1 MEYLYAF
8 LFTGV
13 ICLLGQIVLDNTNLT
28 PGHVNTLFVIIAVVL
43 EMFGFYSWCIKTFQ
57 AGATVLITNFG
68 YLLYNSAYEGFLS
81 GGVVGLFTGVL
92 KSSSA
97 GISYTIFIA
106 FIISL
111 IFKPKH

>member
-8 LFTGV
+8 LFTGIV
-13 ICLLGQIVLDNTNLT
+13 CLLGEIVLDNTNLT
-28 PGHVNTLFVIIAVVL
+28 PGHVNTLLVIIAVIL
-43 EMFGFYSWCIKTFQ
+43 EMFGVYSFFLKYFQ
-57 AGATVLITNFG
+57 AGASVLITNFG
-68 YLLYNSAYEGFLS
+68 YLLYNGAYLGFVD
-81 GGVVGLFTGVL
+81 GGIIGLFLGVL
-92 KSSSA
+92 KNASA